1 LQNHGDLFKFQSKP
15 QKSPTS
21 NLHPKSQQTTPTMD
35 RNLNEL
41 LRWGIEHSVPSTAN
55 GNTDNAAPAA
65 PAATGVTAFR
75 AIEERTAAPYDSRS
89 PPTTNGASA
98 PAPAAATPAKSDLT
112 PEVLAALFGGP
123 SEADLMK
130 AAIEVITDTDAA
142 NTLENRLVAFDNFE
156 QLIESLDNANNL
168 ENLELWRPLLGLL
181 SHEERELR
189 RMAAWCVGTA
199 VQNNEK
205 TQERLHAHGGIPP
218 LVALATGEGETE
230 PVRRKAIY
238 ALSSAVRNY
247 QPAMDVAAEELGKK
261 GHAVGDK
268 VDAADMDAVDAVMN
282 GLKEKAKGGT
292 AA

>member
-1 LQNHGDLFKFQSKP
+1 
-15 QKSPTS
+15 
-21 NLHPKSQQTTPTMD
+21 MD
-35 RNLNEL
+35 KNLNEL

-55 GNTDNAAPAA
+55 GNTSNAT
-65 PAATGVTAFR
+65 ATGPTGFR
-75 AIEERTAAPYDSRS
+75 AIEERTSAPYDSRS
-89 PPTTNGASA
+89 PPTANGASA
-98 PAPAAATPAKSDLT
+98 AQAPAVTPAKSDLT

-130 AAIEVITDTDAA
+130 AAIEVITDPAPSSADDD
-142 NTLENRLVAFDNFE
+142 LENRLVAFDNFE

-168 ENLELWRPLLGLL
+168 ENLGLWRPLLDLL
-181 SHEERELR
+181 THEERELR

-205 TQERLHAHGGIPP
+205 TQERLHAHGGIAP
-218 LVALATGEGETE
+218 LVALATGEAETE
-230 PVRRKAIY
+230 AVRRKAIY

-247 QPAMDVAAEELGKK
+247 QPAMDAAAEELGKK

-282 GLKEKAKGGT
+282 GLKEKAKGG
-292 AA
+292 AKA